1 MGATDWPT
9 WWVFLA
15 PALMLGLMAV
25 CMTSM
30 RCMMRGSRHRPDAHR
45 GEGAGGDELA
55 RTGPH
60 VPARFPDGQATFENL
75 GTAKDKA
82 EFDKFMAERKRPD
95 PPA

>member
-1 MGATDWPT
+1 MGASDWQT
-9 WWVFLA
+9 WWVLLA
-15 PALMLGLMAV
+15 PALMLVFMAV

-30 RCMMRGSRHRPDAHR
+30 RCMMRGPHRRPGGPR
-45 GEGAGGDELA
+45 TEGAGDDDLV

-75 GTAKDKA
+75 GTANDKV
-82 EFDKFMAERKRPD
+82 EFDKFMAERKRLA